1 MRSFIAYL
9 LLFAVMLPTLSPWGT
24 IAYFN
29 VNRAYIA
36 KTLCENRSRPELK
49 CNGKCYLAKILKKQE
64 AKKDK
69 ETTQRVENMPV
80 AQLFY
85 LSTIAFVFDN
95 EQPVIAEPL
104 SFFFLLSVYNSPCNG
119 ILRPPQ
125 LV

>member
-24 IAYFN
+24 VAYFN

-36 KTLCENRSRPELK
+36 KSLCENRSRPELK
-49 CNGKCYLAKILKKQE
+49 CNGKCYLAKMLKKQQ

-69 ETTQRVENMPV
+69 ETTERVENMPV
-80 AQLFY
+80 AQLFCMPA
-85 LSTIAFVFDN
+85 LLFLFCSKQTATT
-95 EQPVIAEPL
+95 ESL
-104 SFFFLLSVYNSPCNG
+104 SFFYLLTVYASPCVG

-125 LV
+125 LG